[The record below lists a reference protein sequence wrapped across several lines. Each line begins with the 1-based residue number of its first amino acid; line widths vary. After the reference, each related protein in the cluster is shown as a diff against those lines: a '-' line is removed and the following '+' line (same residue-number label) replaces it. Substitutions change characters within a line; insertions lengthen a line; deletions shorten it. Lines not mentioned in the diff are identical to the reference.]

1 MENIDSN
8 ELWRKIPVEEK
19 LDLVAAAH
27 GQGILT
33 FFSIIWLSAAFAI
46 ALQLPWVFWGS
57 FLFAPFGFQFA
68 AGRRYKRSK
77 PAIMLSYLAARSVA
91 RRFAYSLNHDD
102 LTLRLLFRGYAYR
115 SISAQENL
123 EGANDPDAHRRFPV
137 WIALFGGSMVVL
149 AEGDQ
154 GARPVFMGCLTE
166 KLDIET
172 VNGAPG
178 DYSRNKELVL
188 SYEDRKV
195 GVQKIAIG
203 SRQAAALIAF
213 ERVSRDTV
221 QKAVSATVES
231 D

>member
-1 MENIDSN
+1 
-8 ELWRKIPVEEK
+8 
-19 LDLVAAAH
+19 
-27 GQGILT
+27 
-33 FFSIIWLSAAFAI
+33 
-46 ALQLPWVFWGS
+46 
-57 FLFAPFGFQFA
+57 
-68 AGRRYKRSK
+68 
-77 PAIMLSYLAARSVA
+77 
-91 RRFAYSLNHDD
+91 
-102 LTLRLLFRGYAYR
+102 
-115 SISAQENL
+115 
-123 EGANDPDAHRRFPV
+123 
-137 WIALFGGSMVVL
+137 
-149 AEGDQ
+149 
-154 GARPVFMGCLTE
+154 
-166 KLDIET
+166 LDIET